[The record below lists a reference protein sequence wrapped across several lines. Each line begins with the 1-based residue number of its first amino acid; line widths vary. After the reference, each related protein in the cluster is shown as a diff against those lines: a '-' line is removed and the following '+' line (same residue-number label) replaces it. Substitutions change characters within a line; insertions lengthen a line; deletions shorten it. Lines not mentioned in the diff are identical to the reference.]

1 MSFIWRFFKK
11 QPVAE
16 TRIMCPICLDNMLDP
31 LTTKCNHIFCYSCL
45 SVWLNK
51 NNTCPICRTILRSMI
66 ETDTRP
72 TLLETVIHE
81 EPIIVNQ
88 KYRVISK
95 YILLTFIGTLIEIGN
110 INNIIRYTFNNIEQS
125 TYPIAETVYVYDN
138 LVNIYSFQ

>member
-1 MSFIWRFFKK
+1 
-11 QPVAE
+11 
-16 TRIMCPICLDNMLDP
+16 
-31 LTTKCNHIFCYSCL
+31 
-45 SVWLNK
+45 
-51 NNTCPICRTILRSMI
+51 MI